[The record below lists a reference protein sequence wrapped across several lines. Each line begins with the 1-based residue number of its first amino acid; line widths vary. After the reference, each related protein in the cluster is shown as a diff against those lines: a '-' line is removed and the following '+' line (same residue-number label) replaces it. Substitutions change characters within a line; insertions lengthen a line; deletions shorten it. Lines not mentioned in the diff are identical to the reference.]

1 MCLAVNRL
9 IYVVLLVA
17 APWLPLF
24 SQTGSASLQGTVRDP
39 SGAVLPAV
47 KVRISN
53 LSTGIQHESE
63 SNSAGFYALQ
73 SLVPGDYRID
83 VHAPGMETWQ
93 GRATLQVGQTAQID
107 PVLKLASSATE
118 ITVVG
123 DVTPLVNTTTPT
135 LANVLERER
144 VEQLP
149 LNGRYLQDLVLL
161 TTY

>member
-47 KVRISN
+47 KVRLSN

-63 SNSAGFYALQ
+63 SNSAGWA
-73 SLVPGDYRID
+73 R
-83 VHAPGMETWQ
+83 M
-93 GRATLQVGQTAQID
+93 GR
-107 PVLKLASSATE
+107 KLA
-118 ITVVG
+118 
-123 DVTPLVNTTTPT
+123 
-135 LANVLERER
+135 
-144 VEQLP
+144 
-149 LNGRYLQDLVLL
+149 
-161 TTY
+161 